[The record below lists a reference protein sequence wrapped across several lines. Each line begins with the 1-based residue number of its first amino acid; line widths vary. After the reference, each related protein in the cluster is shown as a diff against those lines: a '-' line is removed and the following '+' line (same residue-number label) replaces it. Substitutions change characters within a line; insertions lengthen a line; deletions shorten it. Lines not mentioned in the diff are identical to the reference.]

1 MVRVR
6 VAQVGDAEAIRQI
19 YNHEVLA
26 TTATFDLVSRSL
38 LQQQAW
44 ITERS
49 GAFSAIVA
57 VEQHDDREAVLG
69 FASLSPYRERAAY
82 RTSVE
87 DSIYVRRDR
96 AGEGIGRLLLTHLL
110 DVAVQSGFHSVFARI
125 EASSQASC
133 ALHARS
139 GFQLVGIERETGR
152 KFNRWLDV
160 ALMQCLLRERS

>member
-6 VAQVGDAEAIRQI
+6 VAQVGDAEAIREI
-19 YNHEVLA
+19 YNLEVLT

-96 AGEGIGRLLLTHLL
+96 VGEGIGRLLLIHLL

-125 EASSQASC
+125 EASSQASL
-133 ALHARS
+133 ALHAHC
-139 GFQLVGIERETGR
+139 GFQRVGIERETGR

-160 ALMQCLLRERS
+160 ALMQCLLRERP